1 MMSCVV
7 RAFDWEGD
15 RGGCGRVGGA
25 FDVCV
30 RAFACVCV
38 CKRIMVDLEKCTSG
52 SGGALCGGIA
62 CY

>member
-38 CKRIMVDLEKCTSG
+38 QEDNG
-52 SGGALCGGIA
+52 
-62 CY
+62 